1 MIEEDSSTMFAS
13 KRLTTRDQIHD
24 SGSGM
29 DRNSALKWSLAL
41 CAAIY
46 GGPLFNKAV
55 YRHTKSSV
63 LSYVV
68 NLTILVH
75 GCAKASLPQVI

>member
-1 MIEEDSSTMFAS
+1 VFDR
-13 KRLTTRDQIHD
+13 KRLTTCDQIHD

-29 DRNSALKWSLAL
+29 DHS
-41 CAAIY
+41 
-46 GGPLFNKAV
+46 FNKPV

-75 GCAKASLPQVI
+75 GCAEVSLP